1 MSVLVDS
8 SVWVDYFRD
17 TGQADVLELLI
28 EENLVVTNELILA
41 ELIPP
46 LNLRKAHGLILLL
59 REMKRQPMSI
69 DWDEIIKLQ
78 TDCLRN
84 GINGVGIPDLIIA
97 QNANQG
103 GLKLLSNDQHFSLIA
118 QYAPLDLY
126 R

>member
-1 MSVLVDS
+1 
-8 SVWVDYFRD
+8 
-17 TGQADVLELLI
+17 
-28 EENLVVTNELILA
+28 
-41 ELIPP
+41 
-46 LNLRKAHGLILLL
+46 
-59 REMKRQPMSI
+59 MKRQPMSI

-78 TDCLRN
+78 NDCLRN

-118 QYAPLDLY
+118 QCASLDLY